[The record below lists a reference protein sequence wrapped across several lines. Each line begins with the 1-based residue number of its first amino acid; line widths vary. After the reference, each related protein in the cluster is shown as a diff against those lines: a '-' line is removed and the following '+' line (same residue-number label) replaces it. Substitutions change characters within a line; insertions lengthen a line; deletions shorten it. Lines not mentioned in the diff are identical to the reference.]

1 MLKFPM
7 GWASTGPGPPR
18 TAAAARAG
26 PRLLQRR
33 RAPGLRAMADLLA
46 RAGDRGP
53 AGLGVEVGQGAPR
66 VVRLEEVEVRVG
78 GQGLPEVVAR
88 GVPVAEPALDQPGV
102 EEEPGVARAELER
115 LAHGLAG
122 RLRLAVLVPIPRDR
136 VGGRRVAAER
146 LHARQAAQR
155 LEDGAER

>member
-18 TAAAARAG
+18 SAAAARAG

-33 RAPGLRAMADLLA
+33 RPPGLLAMAALLA

-78 GQGLPEVVAR
+78 RQGLTEVLAR

-102 EEEPGVARAELER
+102 VEESGVARAELER
-115 LAHGLAG
+115 LAHGLGG
-122 RLRLAVLVPIPRDR
+122 RFRLAVLVPGPGEDV
-136 VGGRRVAAER
+136 VGVDVAAD
-146 LHARQAAQR
+146 LQLLLRQRQR
-155 LEDGAER
+155 L